1 MRVGVPVWGDR
12 DGPGGDRSRIL
23 DPQALDPLLEALRR
37 RGFTPIGP
45 TVRQGAICYDEIE
58 SAADLPAGW
67 TDEQDGAATASAAA
81 TAIFNHNVGPNSWK
95 SHLFPAS
102 LKLWKAQRNGNGLQ
116 VEEEPAGQG
125 APYAFI
131 GVRSCDM
138 HAIAVQDKTFV
149 EGPWADPDY
158 KARREGAFIVTVNC
172 AKAGGT
178 CFCVSMETGPKA
190 TFGFDLSLT
199 ELLDDHGHRF
209 LVEVGSER
217 GGGAPGGG
225 HAAVRGR
232 RRAGGGSCA
241 RRDRGEHGPLARH
254 DGHKGPALPQPRA
267 SALGRSGRLL
277 PDLRQLH
284 PRLPDLLLQQRRGR
298 DRPRRRG
305 GHPRAQVGVVLLRSS
320 TPTCTAAACAARARL
335 AIASG

>member
-1 MRVGVPVWGDR
+1 MEEPPVPGEPEALEGAAERQRPPGRGGAGRAGRALRVHR
-12 DGPGGDRSRIL
+12 R
-23 DPQALDPLLEALRR
+23 PLLRHARD
-37 RGFTPIGP
+37 RG
-45 TVRQGAICYDEIE
+45 
-58 SAADLPAGW
+58 
-67 TDEQDGAATASAAA
+67 
-81 TAIFNHNVGPNSWK
+81 
-95 SHLFPAS
+95 
-102 LKLWKAQRNGNGLQ
+102 
-116 VEEEPAGQG
+116 AGQT
-125 APYAFI
+125 
-131 GVRSCDM
+131 SS
-138 HAIAVQDKTFV
+138 K
-149 EGPWADPDY
+149 GPWADPDY

-232 RRAGGGSCA
+232 RRAGGGSCD
-241 RRDRGEHGPLARH
+241 RRDRGE
-254 DGHKGPALPQPRA
+254 Q
-267 SALGRSGRLL
+267 GRSLDTTDIRDLL
-277 PDLRQLH
+277 YRNREH
-284 PRLPDLLLQQRRGR
+284 PRWDEVADRCLTCGNCTLACPTCLQQRRGR

-305 GHPRAQVGVVLLRSS
+305 GHPRAQVGVEGSS
-320 TPTCTAAACAARARL
+320 TPTCTAAACAAGARL